1 MIWHKS
7 YATATLAH
15 CHSNTPYSW
24 NPEAVGDFLDETVVP
39 IHPDEDSRQL
49 QMLASLHFS
58 FPQWYGQLARDFRI
72 AYNRGQN
79 QQLFVTDAQKK
90 DWFVVNTSRITGRDL
105 RGFFDKWNLDYSE
118 HARLAVMAMNL
129 PFPIRA
135 SYEHVAE
142 LVVYANG
149 AQRESVVQGTIAAS
163 LANNVGLVAYDQQVG
178 PTSLMWTENDHTR
191 LTVTVTDEQSMP
203 FNIRL
208 RGEASHGACAR
219 YGINAAYD
227 CASADNSL
235 DWRITYI
242 AAENTNLP
250 PGRYRGTLQLAARD
264 WRDKEWG
271 AQVRINLDIT
281 QPRHD

>member
-1 MIWHKS
+1 M
-7 YATATLAH
+7 
-15 CHSNTPYSW
+15 P
-24 NPEAVGDFLDETVVP
+24 V
-39 IHPDEDSRQL
+39 HPDEGSRQL

-79 QQLFVTDAQKK
+79 HQLFVTDAQKK

-105 RGFFDKWNLDYSE
+105 RGFFDKWNLGYSE
-118 HARLAVMAMNL
+118 HARSAIMAMNL
-129 PFPIRA
+129 PLPIRA

-178 PTSLMWTENDHTR
+178 PTSLMWGGNDHTN
-191 LTVTVTDEQSMP
+191 LTATVTDEKSMP

-242 AAENTNLP
+242 AAENADLP

-271 AQVRINLDIT
+271 AQVRVNLDIT
-281 QPRHD
+281 QPKQD